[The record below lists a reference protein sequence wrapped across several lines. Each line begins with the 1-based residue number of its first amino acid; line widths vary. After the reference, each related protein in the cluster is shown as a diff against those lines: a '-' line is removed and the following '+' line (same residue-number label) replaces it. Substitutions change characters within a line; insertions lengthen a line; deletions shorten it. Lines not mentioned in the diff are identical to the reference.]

1 MKGRERDAVALA
13 LKIPVEA
20 CFPLERGAEAYEL
33 SRSSHARGKIVLET
47 A

>member
-13 LKIPVEA
+13 LGIPVGA
-20 CFPLERGAEAYEL
+20 CFPLERAETYEL
-33 SRSSHARGKIVLET
+33 SRSGHARGKIVLET